1 MTFYEVIEG
10 LYSDDIHKV
19 CDMLNK
25 GEYLF
30 NTAHEEI
37 LLVHTGFCCQIQ
49 TGTIFEVLYS
59 VLDKKHYFLK
69 KRDKAFIGFPFI
81 VNTIDNQWDI
91 YGYNTKGKTNWFD
104 KYNLRYESFH
114 SVFVKDV
121 KCDDLKCNALV
132 LDDKVNTVI
141 SNFLIC
147 NDEVVVKT
155 YPLCRLDMPFI
166 YYGHSTFSPY
176 NPSSHTDKEDSSSWR
191 NYGSSYE
198 MYNGY
203 NDWSDDIINDVFDGF
218 PEATWN
224 ID

>member
-1 MTFYEVIEG
+1 M
-10 LYSDDIHKV
+10 
-19 CDMLNK
+19 
-25 GEYLF
+25 
-30 NTAHEEI
+30 
-37 LLVHTGFCCQIQ
+37 
-49 TGTIFEVLYS
+49 
-59 VLDKKHYFLK
+59 
-69 KRDKAFIGFPFI
+69 
-81 VNTIDNQWDI
+81 
-91 YGYNTKGKTNWFD
+91 
-104 KYNLRYESFH
+104 
-114 SVFVKDV
+114 
-121 KCDDLKCNALV
+121 V

-155 YPLCRLDMPFI
+155 YPLCRLDMPSI